1 MQIRFPTRRCFIIGL
16 MCTLLPS
23 IQAAGEIPDDLD
35 RVDMY
40 LHTIDVGV
48 AVHEKYGHTQI
59 RVVDRNSGKDVAYTW
74 GLFDY
79 RDPQFALK
87 FYRGIMRYRIG
98 MFDIDQAM
106 DIYRYEGRQVWEDK
120 LNLSTS
126 QKRKLLEAIEWQ
138 LRPENREYNYLYF
151 FDNCSTRPRD
161 LLDTAV
167 NGAFKK
173 FFDGKNAQYSFRD
186 MVRIHQATTPLTG
199 LALEVTMNG
208 RLDRTMT
215 IWEEMFLPRALR
227 AYLLT
232 LPNPE
237 GDINQSV
244 AGPVLQPHRVLV
256 EAPTPAGDFT
266 LDERIAYSIFGVP
279 GLLMLIA
286 GFRRRFG
293 MDAGSVPAIVYRI
306 FGVFFTV
313 WGALAGV
320 FGTLMLVSWFASNHL
335 DLKHNANLWLFW
347 PTDFVFAFLG
357 LKIMA
362 AGQTINVA
370 RIQYQRLKTYLLAHL
385 VSLGLLL
392 MMALSGLVTQDIFRV
407 VKVFGVIGL
416 IMSYAAFRH
425 AIEPKDA

>member
-1 MQIRFPTRRCFIIGL
+1 MNKKTSTLSRWSIG
-16 MCTLLPS
+16 CS
-23 IQAAGEIPDDLD
+23 ILFLIAGSAAAEIPADLEK
-35 RVDMY
+35 VDMY
-40 LHTIDVGV
+40 LHTVDVGV
-48 AVHEKYGHTQI
+48 PIHAKYGHTQI
-59 RVVDRNSGKDVAYTW
+59 RVVDRNSGSDVAYTW
-74 GLFDY
+74 GIFDY

-98 MFDIDQAM
+98 VYDIDQAM
-106 DIYRYEGRQVWEDK
+106 DIYQYEGRKVWEDK
-120 LNLSTS
+120 LNLSVS

-138 LRPENREYNYLYF
+138 LLPENREYNYLYF

-161 LLDTAV
+161 LLDTTLD
-167 NGAFKK
+167 GAFKK
-173 FFDGKNAQYSFRD
+173 FFAGKDAQYSFRD

-199 LALEVTMNG
+199 IALEVTMNG

-215 IWEEMFLPRALR
+215 VWEEMFLPRALR

-232 LPNPE
+232 MPNPE
-237 GDINQSV
+237 GATNPDV
-244 AGPVLQPHRVLV
+244 AGPLLQPVRILV
-256 EAPTPAGDFT
+256 DAPTPAADFI
-266 LDERIAYSIFGVP
+266 LDERITYSVFGIP

-293 MDAGSVPAIVYRI
+293 MDGGSVPAVVFRM
-306 FGVFFTV
+306 FGVFFTA
-313 WGALAGV
+313 WGALAGT
-320 FGTLMLVSWFASNHL
+320 FGTVMLVSWFASNHL

-362 AGQTINVA
+362 AGQTISIS
-370 RIQYQRLKTYLLAHL
+370 RLHFTRLKNYLLAHL
-385 VSLGLLL
+385 GGLAIVLVL
-392 MMALSGLVTQDIFRV
+392 ALTGLITQDVFRV

-425 AIEPKDA
+425 AIEPKES